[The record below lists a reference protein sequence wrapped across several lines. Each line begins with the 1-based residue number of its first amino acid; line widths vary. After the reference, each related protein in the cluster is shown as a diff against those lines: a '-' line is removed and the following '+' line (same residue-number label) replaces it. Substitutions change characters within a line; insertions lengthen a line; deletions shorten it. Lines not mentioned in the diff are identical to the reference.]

1 MAKLELVTK
10 QKTMVI
16 QVGKSARG
24 FKGATGTINSV
35 SVTTGLPYTEATVEY
50 SGEPEN
56 RDIALTI
63 PRGDKG
69 ATGTIEEVTVTTG
82 AAYTEAS
89 VIVGGTPEAA
99 IIGLTIPR
107 GDKGETGELENVT
120 VTTGAPYSEA
130 SVVLSGETTK
140 RSMALTIPRGDK
152 GATGTIEDMTVT
164 TGEAGSSATI
174 ITRGT
179 PENRSFDLTIP
190 RGDKGETGTIKSVSA
205 TTGAVGSSAT
215 ATLTGDPSDADIA
228 FVIPKG
234 DKGDT
239 GTINSV
245 TVATGDPGTDSSVVV
260 TGVPSN
266 RDIALTIPRGDK
278 GATGTINSI
287 SVTTTPAGTLATAT
301 AVGDPSNRDIILTI
315 PKGDKG
321 DKGLTGDT
329 GTGINIVGSL
339 NNVSELPL
347 TSSPGDSYI
356 IKGVLYVWSVD
367 SNSFIDVGY
376 IKGEKGDKGDKGDI
390 GKAFDYADFTESQLA
405 LLKGDKG
412 DQGIQG
418 LKGDQGIQGNQGIKG
433 DQGIQ
438 GLKGDQGLQG
448 LKGDKGDQGERGINT
463 WGSITGDITDQTD
476 LTNLFYTKTDINSKN
491 TEQDSAITALQ
502 EKNVSQDAAI
512 ELRAIATEVDA
523 ALDLKANTS
532 DVNSKNTLQ
541 DNAITEAQNKADAAI
556 PKSEKGVDNGVA
568 TLGADGKVTSA
579 QLPDVTPVAWGNIT
593 GDIVDQLDL
602 TQRYYTKTEADAT
615 NQFLADGVLSAGVNG
630 YYYDTTTTAY
640 PNVNIATNG
649 KLSRSTVTFGTAAT
663 KSVGTGADQIR
674 TNTQAESRFMTKD
687 LFGIGTATPSS
698 VYTVGNKG
706 TYQNAMHTLG
716 HLRPISIND
725 EGTWGYPQGIN
736 IRLDSNTTA
745 ALLYSN
751 YSIASANI
759 ALRLV
764 LKAGS
769 TVRTGFVL
777 TSGINAFSDS
787 NGFWKTSSPVVRIY
801 ANEIDSNDDAETQGV
816 TFTRNGVGAYTL
828 HNTLGLAQT
837 GWTITLPEDE
847 NRNPLVAIETD
858 YVDGDLNIRTY
869 KRIFSMQ
876 TFTFGCDYDSPID
889 IPDGRCVDVRLHEI
903 LPEVLDEPNETQ
915 TED

>member
-287 SVTTTPAGTLATAT
+287 SATTTPAGTLATAT

-367 SNSFIDVGY
+367 SDSFIDVGY

-418 LKGDQGIQGNQGIKG
+418 LKGDQGIQGIQGVKG

-438 GLKGDQGLQG
+438 GLKGEQGIQG
-448 LKGDKGDQGERGINT
+448 LKGDKGDQGEKGINT

-491 TEQDSAITALQ
+491 TEQDSAITTL
-502 EKNVSQDAAI
+502 
-512 ELRAIATEVDA
+512 ATEVGT

-541 DNAITEAQNKADAAI
+541 DNAITAAQDKADAAI
-556 PKSEKGVDNGVA
+556 PKSEKGEVNGVA
-568 TLGADGKVTSA
+568 TLGDDGKVTST

-593 GDIVDQLDL
+593 GDIVDQTDL
-602 TQRYYTKTEADAT
+602 
-615 NQFLADGVLSAGVNG
+615 
-630 YYYDTTTTAY
+630 
-640 PNVNIATNG
+640 
-649 KLSRSTVTFGTAAT
+649 GTAAT
-663 KSVGTGADQIR
+663 KEVGVGVGQIPLVEDIPDLAKTPLTYTTTTVELPNLAVDSEGTLKRSTEVLGTAATRNIGEGKEDVPLVKDLYHLSTSTIYTSATGAGMDV
-674 TNTQAESRFMTKD
+674 NTLRAGQ
-687 LFGIGTATPSS
+687 TAFTSGSAANTPG
-698 VYTVGNKG
+698 VFG
-706 TYQNAMHTLG
+706 TYKSYLFT
-716 HLRPISIND
+716 R
-725 EGTWGYPQGIN
+725 
-736 IRLDSNTTA
+736 SNSPDAQLAEEDLYLHQDAYDRKTGRHAFRAKENGVWTSWYTSYSTA
-745 ALLYSN
+745 N
-751 YSIASANI
+751 VT
-759 ALRLV
+759 R
-764 LKAGS
+764 
-769 TVRTGFVL
+769 
-777 TSGINAFSDS
+777 DS
-787 NGFWKTSSPVVRIY
+787 NGFLKGASPVVDMY
-801 ANEIDSNDDAETQGV
+801 DNKIDLNHDAEEQGGI
-816 TFTRNGVGAYTL
+816 TFERLGVGDYL
-828 HNTLGLAQT
+828 IKGSLGFAQE
-837 GWTITLPEDE
+837 GWYIETPKDA
-847 NRNPLVAIETD
+847 NGNVLVAVVYEQLENNDLSIKTYAKKFDDET
-858 YVDGDLNIRTY
+858 GDIVANLLKPR
-869 KRIFSMQ
+869 
-876 TFTFGCDYDSPID
+876 D
-889 IPDGRCVDVRLHEI
+889 IPDGRFISLRLHE
-903 LPEVLDEPNETQ
+903 LPDESKDEVNMEV
-915 TED
+915 